1 MKPLRLS
8 FSGLH
13 SYRTMQEVD
22 FTVLGAAGLFGIF
35 GPTGAGKSTI
45 LDAITLALYGS
56 VERAKGGK
64 AGIINQLEPA
74 LFVSFTF
81 ALGEE
86 VWRVEREY
94 RRDKNDPAAVRVQ
107 QARLIKVEPVG
118 EQVVAST
125 ATEVDA
131 KVVEILGLRREDFT
145 RAVVIPQGKFDAF
158 LHLTAGERA
167 RMLEYIFNLG
177 DYGDVL
183 AERAREVKATC
194 EKKLEAVIGEEKA
207 LGDASPEA
215 VARARAALREAEARL
230 SRLEEEVRTLQER
243 FGALEEVRRLFE
255 EREKALALLAALEAE
270 MPKQEKKRA
279 ALAAAEKAEPLRPV
293 LEREMRLAEEIRAL
307 EGRVREVTAYLTAA
321 EKEAEAAER
330 ARAAA
335 EAKQEAYLPELI
347 KREAA
352 LEEAGRQAAERS
364 RLLQAQEEAEKR
376 KKALE
381 AELKAAK
388 REVEKYEADLKR
400 LHSLWQEVAA
410 ERGRL
415 KFDPELRARLQQA
428 NAVLLTL
435 EEREKELGVWEEK
448 RRREEARVRGLTG
461 KLRALLAE
469 RLSPETVA
477 GVEPIPAAEAEVRRV
492 EEVWRARRQERDEA
506 FFRHQAAALAATLE
520 PGVPCPVCGS
530 REHPAPAPAAA
541 GRVDL
546 TRLEEEV
553 AAAEAG
559 LEEARRW
566 YERVQGLAV
575 EVEAARRSLA
585 DAAAER
591 ERVAGEVEALKA
603 RFATLAGVLGRD
615 EVRRQLEVLARE
627 DKMRAA
633 LDRRQAALEEERA
646 EIEARGRELTARVN
660 SLEVRLS
667 GLSGEINARA
677 AQIAALDAEI
687 RRVCGEAA
695 PEELLAKVRRE
706 RAALEGAIKAAQA
719 AEREAKEKVAH
730 LGREAA
736 AARSSLEARQTEAER
751 LKAELQNNLKE
762 AGFPDRAAAEAA
774 LLPAAVRKNY
784 EEELERFD
792 REIYRARAEC
802 ERLKEVLAGRS
813 FSPEEWKACRDEL
826 ELKDKEKN
834 AAHGALAVKKSE
846 LSRLEANAKRFKE
859 LEEERR
865 HLQRRRDLAALLSRL
880 VSGRRFVEFLAEEHL
895 ADLALEASRR
905 LGALTGQRYALELG
919 DRLEFVLRDDFA
931 GGQRRPVTSLSGGET
946 FLTSLAL
953 ALALSSQLQL
963 KGRYPLGF
971 FFLDEGFGTL
981 DAEKLEVVLQAL
993 EKLRRGERLVG
1004 VISHVPELRE
1014 RLPVYL
1020 EVLPAQPDGT
1030 GSRLRLVHT

>member
-22 FTVLGAAGLFGIF
+22 FNLLGAAGLFGIF

-64 AGIINQLEPA
+64 AGIINQLEQS
-74 LFVSFTF
+74 LYVSFTF
-81 ALGEE
+81 ALGKE

-94 RRDKNDPAAVRVQ
+94 RREKNDPAAVRVQ
-107 QARLIKVEPVG
+107 QARLVKLEPDG
-118 EQVVAST
+118 ERAVAST

-177 DYGDVL
+177 DYGDIL

-335 EAKQEAYLPELI
+335 EAKQEALLPELI

-381 AELKAAK
+381 AELRAAK

-400 LHSLWQEVAA
+400 LQSAWQEVAA

-428 NAVLLTL
+428 NAVLLAL
-435 EEREKELGVWEEK
+435 EEREKQFAAWEEK
-448 RRREEARVRGLTG
+448 RRREEARAQGLAE
-461 KLRALLAE
+461 KLRALLGE
-469 RLSPETVA
+469 RLSPEAVS
-477 GVEPIPAAEAEVRRV
+477 GEPVPAAEAEVRRV
-492 EEVWRARRQERDEA
+492 EEVWRTRRQKRDEA
-506 FFRHQAAALAATLE
+506 LFRYQAAALAATLE
-520 PGVPCPVCGS
+520 PGEPCPVCGS
-530 REHPAPAPAAA
+530 REHPAPAAAAA
-541 GRVDL
+541 GRGEL

-553 AAAEAG
+553 AAAEAD
-559 LEEARRW
+559 LSEARRW

-575 EVEAARRSLA
+575 EVEAARRSLV

-591 ERVAGEVEALKA
+591 ERVAGEVQALRG
-603 RFATLAGVLGRD
+603 RFAELAGDLGRD
-615 EVRRQLEVLARE
+615 EVRRHLEMLARE
-627 DKMRAA
+627 DEMRAA

-646 EIEARGRELTARVN
+646 EIEARGRELTARV
-660 SLEVRLS
+660 SSVEVRLS

-677 AQIAALDAEI
+677 AQIAALEAEI
-687 RRVCGEAA
+687 RRVCGAA
-695 PEELLAKVRRE
+695 PPELLLDKVRRK
-706 RAALEGAIKAAQA
+706 RAALEGAVKAAQA
-719 AEREAKEKVAH
+719 AEREAKEEAAR

-736 AARSSLEARQTEAER
+736 AARSSLEAREVEAQR
-751 LKAELQNNLKE
+751 LKAELQDNLKE

-774 LLPAAVRKNY
+774 LLPAAARKNLQ
-784 EEELERFD
+784 EELERFD
-792 REIYRARAEC
+792 REIYRARADC
-802 ERLKEVLAGRS
+802 ERLREVLAGRS
-813 FSPEEWKACRDEL
+813 FNPEEWKACRDEL
-826 ELKDKEKN
+826 ELKEKEKN
-834 AAHGALAVKKSE
+834 AAHGAIAVQRSE
-846 LSRLEANAKRFKE
+846 LSRLETNAKRFKE
-859 LEEERR
+859 LEEKRR
-865 HLQRRRDLAALLSRL
+865 HLERRRDLATVLSRL

-1030 GSRLRLVHT
+1030 GSRLRLVRT